1 MTEKEFSESV
11 INKIE
16 SYFIVKR
23 EVYDKSGKNRIDYL
37 FQIPN
42 TEYYFGIEF
51 KQFIKMANLTTSPNL
66 WAGEYTEGINLKMQ
80 LGGDTVKAGLW
91 RVVDSVED
99 KAIVKLFNYGS
110 RMQVGTICTAT
121 RDTASTMADK
131 VIPVTTFTVSD
142 KVCKQDL
149 INTNASLRQSRGALF
164 TTIPDEV
171 INAYLDSMA
180 GAEMDNME
188 RIRWS
193 GDTTSAD
200 AVLALQDGLIKKI
213 KGYGVIPGAGY
224 VRVTPASATAS
235 QDAATVIAELNKVV
249 AAASV
254 LPTRR
259 QVNFKIVVSPEVAS
273 AYEQALA
280 ASGSVT
286 LATLGLGQIN
296 QSTPE
301 LTFLGYFS
309 NTRIPMYVANGLR
322 VVNKEVILA
331 GCFSNDEMGNLLMA
345 TDALSDFGGI
355 IVQDRQ
361 AVIASQAFIDILWS
375 VRQGVDVARPTEIV
389 LYHS

>member
-1 MTEKEFSESV
+1 
-11 INKIE
+11 
-16 SYFIVKR
+16 
-23 EVYDKSGKNRIDYL
+23 
-37 FQIPN
+37 
-42 TEYYFGIEF
+42 
-51 KQFIKMANLTTSPNL
+51 MANITTSPNL
-66 WAGEYTEGINLKMQ
+66 WAGEYITGINNKMVF
-80 LGGDTVKAGLW
+80 GGDTVKAGLF
-91 RVVDSVED
+91 RIGQSIED
-99 KAIVKLFNYGS
+99 KAIFKLFNYGS
-110 RMQVGTICTAT
+110 RLAAANICNAV
-121 RDTASTMADK
+121 AGSSSTMKDLA
-131 VIPVTTFTVSD
+131 VPVTTFTI
-142 KVCKQDL
+142 KEEICKQSL
-149 INTNASLRQSRGALF
+149 VATNYSLNASRGALF

-171 INAYLDSMA
+171 IQAYLDSMA

-193 GDTTSAD
+193 GDTASAD

-213 KGYGVIPGAGY
+213 KAYGVVPGTGY

-259 QVNFKIVVSPEVAS
+259 QANFKIVVSPEVAS
-273 AYEQALA
+273 AYEAALA
-280 ASGSVT
+280 ASGALT

-296 QSTPE
+296 QSTPD

-309 NTRIPMYVANGLR
+309 NTRVPMYVANGLR